1 MDCHSGV
8 QQGGIYVRYPYASIH
23 NPKANQRK
31 GDQDMNEGLK
41 ITVRVRNIYGNR
53 TVYPV
58 CDKAKIFA
66 QMAGHSTLTAATL
79 DGIRR
84 LGYLIE
90 VEQERVEI

>member
-1 MDCHSGV
+1 MS
-8 QQGGIYVRYPYASIH
+8 
-23 NPKANQRK
+23 
-31 GDQDMNEGLK
+31 
-41 ITVRVRNIYGNR
+41 ITVRVKNIYGNK

-66 QMAGHSTLTAATL
+66 QIAGHSTLTSATL

-90 VEQERVEI
+90 VQQETVEV

>member
-1 MDCHSGV
+1 MNR
-8 QQGGIYVRYPYASIH
+8 IYKDLS
-23 NPKANQRK
+23 
-31 GDQDMNEGLK
+31 DTTMS
-41 ITVRVRNIYGNR
+41 ITVRVKNIYGNK

-66 QMAGHSTLTAATL
+66 QIAGHSTLTSATL

-90 VEQERVEI
+90 VQQTVEEV

>member
-1 MDCHSGV
+1 MRTED
-8 QQGGIYVRYPYASIH
+8 YAEHMLMLDRIQAAH
-23 NPKANQRK
+23 AKKDVA
-31 GDQDMNEGLK
+31 
-41 ITVRVRNIYGNR
+41 ITVRVRNVYGNR

-66 QMAGHSTLTAATL
+66 QLAGHSTLTSATL

-90 VEQERVEI
+90 VQQELVEV

>member
-1 MDCHSGV
+1 MD
-8 QQGGIYVRYPYASIH
+8 
-23 NPKANQRK
+23 
-31 GDQDMNEGLK
+31 LK
-41 ITVRVRNIYGNR
+41 IVVRVKNIYGNK

-66 QMAGHSTLTAATL
+66 QIAGHSTLTSATL

-90 VEQERVEI
+90 VQQETVEV

>member
-1 MDCHSGV
+1 MVSR
-8 QQGGIYVRYPYASIH
+8 ISNER
-23 NPKANQRK
+23 
-31 GDQDMNEGLK
+31 DQLK
-41 ITVRVRNIYGNR
+41 QMLTITVRVRNIYGNK

-66 QMAGHSTLTAATL
+66 QIAGHSTLTSATL

-90 VEQERVEI
+90 VQQETVEV

>member
-1 MDCHSGV
+1 MGDDVMD
-8 QQGGIYVRYPYASIH
+8 
-23 NPKANQRK
+23 
-31 GDQDMNEGLK
+31 LK
-41 ITVRVRNIYGNR
+41 IVVRVRNIYGNK

-66 QMAGHSTLTAATL
+66 QIAGHSTLTSATL

-90 VEQERVEI
+90 VQQETVEV

>member
-1 MDCHSGV
+1 MVILLGSTRNVFDNTV
-8 QQGGIYVRYPYASIH
+8 NKPEE
-23 NPKANQRK
+23 KM
-31 GDQDMNEGLK
+31 MNDLA
-41 ITVRVRNIYGNR
+41 ITVRVRNVYGNR

-66 QMAGHSTLTAATL
+66 QLAGHSTLTSATL

-90 VEQERVEI
+90 VQQERVGV

>member
-1 MDCHSGV
+1 MDR
-8 QQGGIYVRYPYASIH
+8 IYKDLS
-23 NPKANQRK
+23 
-31 GDQDMNEGLK
+31 DTTMS
-41 ITVRVRNIYGNR
+41 ITVRVKNIYGNK

-66 QMAGHSTLTAATL
+66 QIAGHSTLTSATL

-90 VEQERVEI
+90 VQQETVEV

>member
-1 MDCHSGV
+1 MSR
-8 QQGGIYVRYPYASIH
+8 IY
-23 NPKANQRK
+23 KDL
-31 GDQDMNEGLK
+31 GDTTMT

-53 TVYPV
+53 TVYPM

-66 QMAGHSTLTAATL
+66 QMAGHSTLTPATL

-90 VEQERVEI
+90 VEQEVLSV

>member
-1 MDCHSGV
+1 MDR
-8 QQGGIYVRYPYASIH
+8 IYKDLS
-23 NPKANQRK
+23 
-31 GDQDMNEGLK
+31 DTTMS
-41 ITVRVRNIYGNR
+41 ITVRVRNIYGNK

-66 QMAGHSTLTAATL
+66 QIAGHSTLTSATL

-90 VEQERVEI
+90 VQQETVEV

>member
-1 MDCHSGV
+1 
-8 QQGGIYVRYPYASIH
+8 
-23 NPKANQRK
+23 
-31 GDQDMNEGLK
+31 
-41 ITVRVRNIYGNR
+41 VRNIYGNK

-66 QMAGHSTLTAATL
+66 QIAGHSTLTSATL

-90 VEQERVEI
+90 VQQTVEEV